1 MNSNGKEIERLLD
14 IMDQLLSP
22 QGCPWDREQSHE
34 SLARYLIEESYEVIE
49 AIKQQ
54 SMEELRD
61 ELGDVLL
68 QVVFHAALAKRSGHF
83 DFAQVVKRVA
93 DKMIQR
99 HPHVFSTMQLES
111 SEEVMNHWE
120 SFKRKEGKKTVLSG
134 IPSML
139 PALMRAEKIQEKA
152 ARVGFDWPS
161 PEGAMDKLK
170 EEIEEFNKAS
180 SHQQRQEE
188 MGDILFA
195 AVNLSRLY
203 HIDPEAVLQDSNQ
216 KFIRRFNYIEE
227 QLAKKGAKPEQCSLE
242 AMDRLWEEAKVWV
255 EIIYNGEEVLTDLRE
270 RIEEAVQGTSIDVLR
285 IKNNRILEGEMFG
298 INEEEMLGEL
308 DVEEVFSRCLDA
320 NKVPE
325 DQRPGL
331 WQSYREV
338 IASLQEED
346 LLAE

>member
-1 MNSNGKEIERLLD
+1 MNSNGKEIDRLLD

-54 SMEELRD
+54 SMEELRE

-83 DFAQVVKRVA
+83 DFAQVVKTVA

-99 HPHVFSTMQLES
+99 HPHVFATMHLDS
-111 SEEVMNHWE
+111 SEEVMTHWE
-120 SFKRKEGKKTVLSG
+120 SFKRKEGKKTVLAG

-170 EEIEEFNKAS
+170 EEIGEFKEAS
-180 SHQQRQEE
+180 SDQERQEE
-188 MGDILFA
+188 LGDILFA
-195 AVNLSRLY
+195 AVNVARLY
-203 HIDPEAVLQDSNQ
+203 HIDPEAALQDTNQ
-216 KFIRRFNYIEE
+216 KFIRRFNYIEDQTAKAGNDLE
-227 QLAKKGAKPEQCSLE
+227 QLGLE
-242 AMDRLWEEAKVWV
+242 AMDSLWEEAKS
-255 EIIYNGEEVLTDLRE
+255 
-270 RIEEAVQGTSIDVLR
+270 QGL
-285 IKNNRILEGEMFG
+285 
-298 INEEEMLGEL
+298 
-308 DVEEVFSRCLDA
+308 
-320 NKVPE
+320 
-325 DQRPGL
+325 
-331 WQSYREV
+331 
-338 IASLQEED
+338 
-346 LLAE
+346 

>member
-120 SFKRKEGKKTVLSG
+120 SFKRKEGKKNSVVRDTVHVAG
-134 IPSML
+134 
-139 PALMRAEKIQEKA
+139 
-152 ARVGFDWPS
+152 
-161 PEGAMDKLK
+161 
-170 EEIEEFNKAS
+170 
-180 SHQQRQEE
+180 
-188 MGDILFA
+188 
-195 AVNLSRLY
+195 
-203 HIDPEAVLQDSNQ
+203 
-216 KFIRRFNYIEE
+216 
-227 QLAKKGAKPEQCSLE
+227 
-242 AMDRLWEEAKVWV
+242 
-255 EIIYNGEEVLTDLRE
+255 
-270 RIEEAVQGTSIDVLR
+270 
-285 IKNNRILEGEMFG
+285 
-298 INEEEMLGEL
+298 L
-308 DVEEVFSRCLDA
+308 DES
-320 NKVPE
+320 
-325 DQRPGL
+325 
-331 WQSYREV
+331 
-338 IASLQEED
+338 
-346 LLAE
+346 